1 MTTRN
6 LYLGTLAL
14 LQAAM
19 MWQVLPAV
27 VGLLQR
33 QIPLGG
39 AADFW
44 TSTIQLG
51 AALTCIV
58 ASAVV
63 LAFPTIALLRHFEH
77 GPHRFVLLPP
87 WACNTAITGAAML
100 VAALLPRMLG
110 DPGGTDA
117 ARSTAMPLALT
128 GFSVMHAGALAAEL
142 LRRNPYVRRSE
153 AAPDLDPDPIARSKV
168 AAWHRA
174 T

>member
-1 MTTRN
+1 MTRN

-19 MWQVLPAV
+19 MWQVLPAI
-27 VGLLQR
+27 VGVLQR
-33 QIPLGG
+33 NVPLGT
-39 AADFW
+39 ATDFW

-51 AALTCIV
+51 AALTCIL

-77 GPHRFVLLPP
+77 GASRFMLLPP
-87 WACNTAITGAAML
+87 WACNTAIAGAAVF
-100 VAALLPRMLG
+100 VAALLPRLLG
-110 DPGGTDA
+110 DAGSTDA
-117 ARSTAMPLALT
+117 ARATAMPLALT

-142 LRRNPYVRRSE
+142 LRRNPYVRRSD
-153 AAPDLDPDPIARSKV
+153 AAFDGGSVAPSRSKV